1 MTLKERYIA
10 GLKVLGYQVLMRYEN
25 AQNSKYVTMH
35 HMAHDRATVFVGMRG
50 NVRQSP
56 TGRLCDSS
64 PLPTDTAAAILRNAP
79 RSKNTKVSAKV
90 TLTRKERKQRNR

>member
-10 GLKVLGYQVLMRYEN
+10 GLKVLGYQVLPRL
-25 AQNSKYVTMH
+25 AQNTSLITMYNPT
-35 HMAHDRATVFVGMRG
+35 RNGPTVFVGLRG

-64 PLPTDTAAAILRNAP
+64 PLPADTAAAILRNAT
-79 RSKNTKVSAKV
+79 RSTNGKVSVSLA
-90 TLTRKERKQRNR
+90 LTRKQRKHQNR

>member
-10 GLKVLGYQVLMRYEN
+10 GLKVLGYQVLPRFV
-25 AQNSKYVTMH
+25 QNTTLITMYNPT
-35 HMAHDRATVFVGMRG
+35 RSGPTVFVGLRG

-79 RSKNTKVSAKV
+79 RSNKTKVSAKAS
-90 TLTRKERKQRNR
+90 LTRKERKQRNR